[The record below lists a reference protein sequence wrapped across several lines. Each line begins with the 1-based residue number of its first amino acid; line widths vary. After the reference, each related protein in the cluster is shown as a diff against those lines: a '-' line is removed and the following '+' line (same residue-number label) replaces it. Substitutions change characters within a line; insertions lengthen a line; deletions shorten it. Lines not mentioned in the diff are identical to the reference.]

1 MRSGRA
7 SATPAP
13 TRSGL
18 RRRPFLQIARNG
30 AGGVAELAFLFVVL
44 REAAEQ
50 DDRFALRRPIPKTDD
65 RETPNCLIRVR
76 GHQRMQDGPNRIDDA
91 RAVLRQELD
100 GQERG
105 AARRRALVVEP
116 TPKELELLTETE
128 LANCPIR
135 DGPLPIVAASG
146 GRLELVVPF
155 LPQRGQLALGTRL
168 RELVGLGG
176 CLDEGHAARHSSALS
191 IESGAVAH
199 RVTLIP
205 GDGTGPE
212 LTEATRRVLEATGVE
227 FDWDVRE
234 AGADVMEKYGGNP
247 LPDEVLEAIRETGV
261 ALKGPITTPVGGGFR
276 SVNVALRKSLDLYGQ
291 VRPCKTYPGVRTRF
305 DDVDLIIVRENTEDL
320 YAGIEYEQG
329 SNEVRELIDWI
340 KAHGGNLAH
349 DDAGISIKPIS
360 VTGTRRI
367 VQFAFDYARRND
379 RSKVTAVHKA
389 NIMKFSD
396 GLFLR
401 VAQEVAAE
409 NDDIEFNDRIVD
421 NMCMQLVQRPEEYD
435 VLVLPNL
442 YGDVLS
448 DLCAGM
454 IGGLGL
460 APGGNFGESIA
471 IFEPTH
477 GSAPKYAGQNKVNP
491 MAQML
496 SGMLML
502 RHLDERE
509 AADNLERAI
518 GDVIREGKSVTYDMK
533 PTRSDP
539 SAVGTSQVA
548 DAIIEKLGVR
558 V

>member
-1 MRSGRA
+1 
-7 SATPAP
+7 
-13 TRSGL
+13 
-18 RRRPFLQIARNG
+18 
-30 AGGVAELAFLFVVL
+30 
-44 REAAEQ
+44 
-50 DDRFALRRPIPKTDD
+50 
-65 RETPNCLIRVR
+65 
-76 GHQRMQDGPNRIDDA
+76 
-91 RAVLRQELD
+91 
-100 GQERG
+100 
-105 AARRRALVVEP
+105 
-116 TPKELELLTETE
+116 
-128 LANCPIR
+128 
-135 DGPLPIVAASG
+135 
-146 GRLELVVPF
+146 
-155 LPQRGQLALGTRL
+155 
-168 RELVGLGG
+168 
-176 CLDEGHAARHSSALS
+176 
-191 IESGAVAH
+191 VAH

-247 LPDEVLEAIRETGV
+247 LPDEVLDAIRETGV
-261 ALKGPITTPVGGGFR
+261 ALKGPITTPIGGGFR
-276 SVNVALRKSLDLYGQ
+276 SVNVALRKSLDLYAQ

-305 DDVDLIIVRENTEDL
+305 DDVDLIVVRENTEDL

-329 SNEVRELIDWI
+329 SDDAQELIDWI
-340 KAHGGNLAH
+340 KSKGGKLAH

-360 VTGTRRI
+360 ISGTRRI
-367 VQFAFDYARRND
+367 VQFAFDYARRNG
-379 RSKVTAVHKA
+379 RRKVTAVHKA

-396 GLFLR
+396 GLYLR

-409 NDDIEFNDRIVD
+409 NDGIEFDDRIVD

-460 APGGNFGESIA
+460 APGANFGEGIA

-502 RHLDERE
+502 RHLDEQD
-509 AADNLERAI
+509 AADNLEQAI
-518 GDVIREGKSVTYDMK
+518 AEVIREGKSVTYDMK
-533 PTRSDP
+533 RTRDDPT
-539 SAVGTSQVA
+539 AVGTSEVA
-548 DAIIEKLGVR
+548 DALIEKLGAR
-558 V
+558 VA